1 MTERNSGRLIIRH
14 GGAID
19 LSMDNGKA
27 ALTGWNAAEEKE
39 ICCGYRFTIRF
50 PADAIGTTS
59 GTYNERDA
67 AFVQSLLQANG
78 RKIGVIC
85 PGTYDIYY
93 VSGTTSQG
101 CGGLVC
107 RCYAN
112 YVVTPL
118 GPLSGHLGAQTGSS
132 NNAAARQALEQLKSQ
147 PTRYSSPR
155 KQDFLVGFWPVHYN
169 AYSNGSMTWKIVPI
183 SGMVAE
189 WNP

>member
-1 MTERNSGRLIIRH
+1 MAEKDCGRLVLRE
-14 GGAID
+14 GGID
-19 LSMDNGKA
+19 VSRKGNLLIS
-27 ALTGWNAAEEKE
+27 GWDKE
-39 ICCGYRFTIRF
+39 NDRESCCGYEFTIHF
-50 PADAIGTTS
+50 PSDAIGTTS
-59 GTYNERDA
+59 GTYNERA
-67 AFVQSLLQANG
+67 ADYVQSLLHDKG

-85 PGTYDIYY
+85 PGTYDICY
-93 VSGTTSQG
+93 VSGTTKQG

-118 GPLSGHLGAQTGSS
+118 GPLPGHVGSQTGSS
-132 NNAAARQALEQLKSQ
+132 NNTAAREALERLKKQ
-147 PTRYSSPR
+147 PTRYSSPK

-169 AYSNGSMTWKIVPI
+169 AYSNGSMTWRIVPI